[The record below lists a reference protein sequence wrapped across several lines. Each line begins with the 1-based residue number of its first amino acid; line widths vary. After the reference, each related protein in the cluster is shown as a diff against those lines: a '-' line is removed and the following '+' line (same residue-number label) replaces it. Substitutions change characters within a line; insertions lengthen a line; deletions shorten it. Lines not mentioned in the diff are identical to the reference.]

1 MDFETEKE
9 IEDEM
14 NMMLDNM
21 VIPMMEGTG
30 SVELMGML
38 FPDTAHLP
46 DEMKKDV
53 KDAGKKACMVF
64 PSAAVESKKE
74 WYEGISHLTKKM
86 KIRNSF
92 MISDT
97 WIVEGA
103 KDMTVAPSQH
113 PDRTDAFVIHYVNTD
128 INGILM
134 KTAMMVCKYK
144 LENGEVVEN
153 ERLFTVQTPD
163 DNMVSEF
170 AEAVSNN
177 DWV

>member
-1 MDFETEKE
+1 MDFETDEE

-14 NMMLDNM
+14 NMMLDSM
-21 VIPMMEGTG
+21 VIPLMEGTG

-38 FPDTAHLP
+38 FPDTTHLP
-46 DEMKKDV
+46 DSMKEDIKST
-53 KDAGKKACMVF
+53 GTKACILL
-64 PSAAVESKKE
+64 PSAAVESKEE
-74 WYEGISHLTKKM
+74 WYEAISHLTKKM

-103 KDMTVAPSQH
+103 KDTTVAPSMH

-134 KTAMMVCKYK
+134 KTAMMVCEYK
-144 LENGEVVEN
+144 LEEWSKFIYGY
-153 ERLFTVQTPD
+153 
-163 DNMVSEF
+163 
-170 AEAVSNN
+170 
-177 DWV
+177 